1 MQHAK
6 KFVLIP
12 EDQLIKNTPSQQ
24 QMTEFDHQMSKIL
37 NSKLPDYEK
46 MQRYYELLRRKMNLQ
61 DYNLPGIAYE
71 NHAFEDE
78 HPVQKD
84 EPVKLK
90 GEIKPKVDEN
100 YMSIILESVPKT
112 YKNQASTL
120 LNILKDK
127 PNILSWNEQGEV
139 FFRDKKY
146 QQSNLADL
154 FNMIFTN
161 RKSSTITAKEEFLQT
176 LQELNTPRHYI
187 KNKYLKTPFVKQEI
201 LTLPVKRK
209 QYVKPVVKRNRLDEK
224 PKYDEIHWE
233 SF

>member
-61 DYNLPGIAYE
+61 DYNLPGIASE

-139 FFRDKKY
+139 FF
-146 QQSNLADL
+146 
-154 FNMIFTN
+154 
-161 RKSSTITAKEEFLQT
+161 
-176 LQELNTPRHYI
+176 
-187 KNKYLKTPFVKQEI
+187 
-201 LTLPVKRK
+201 
-209 QYVKPVVKRNRLDEK
+209 
-224 PKYDEIHWE
+224 
-233 SF
+233 

>member
-1 MQHAK
+1 MQQAK

-12 EDQLIKNTPSQQ
+12 EDQFIKNTPSQQ
-24 QMTEFDHQMSKIL
+24 QVTEFDHQMSKIL

-46 MQRYYELLRRKMNLQ
+46 VHRYYELLKRKMNLQ
-61 DYNLPGIAYE
+61 DYNLPGITSE

-90 GEIKPKVDEN
+90 EEIKPKVDAN
-100 YMSIILESVPKT
+100 YMPIILESVPKF

-127 PNILSWNEQGEV
+127 PNILNWNEHGEV
-139 FFRDKKY
+139 SFKDKKY
-146 QQSNLADL
+146 QHSNLADL

-161 RKSSTITAKEEFLQT
+161 RKQSTVIAKEEFLQA
-176 LQELNTPRHYI
+176 LQELNIPRHYI
-187 KNKYLKTPFVKQEI
+187 KNKHLKTPLLSMKC
-201 LTLPVKRK
+201 
-209 QYVKPVVKRNRLDEK
+209 
-224 PKYDEIHWE
+224 
-233 SF
+233 